1 MTATAASIGAAG
13 ISQVNTAADISIKAI
28 DDSIETANNSTAD
41 NIRAANI
48 Q

>member
-13 ISQVNTAADISIKAI
+13 IQQVSKAADISKKATA
-28 DDSIETANNSTAD
+28 DSIT
-41 NIRAANI
+41 AANI